1 MNKEEF
7 LDLLIENDKPFRFK
21 HEKAKTLLKHIFEL
35 NKEKEF
41 YKFLIE
47 VLDYEDTL
55 NDYLCDFCD
64 INNCFPNEED

>member
-7 LDLLIENDKPFRFK
+7 LDLLIKNDKPFRFK

-35 NKEKEF
+35 NKEEDF

-64 INNCFPNEED
+64 INNCFPNDED

>member
-7 LDLLIENDKPFRFK
+7 LDLLIKNDKPFRFK
-21 HEKAKTLLKHIFEL
+21 HEKAKILLKHIFEL
-35 NKEKEF
+35 NKEEDF

-64 INNCFPNEED
+64 INNCLPNDED